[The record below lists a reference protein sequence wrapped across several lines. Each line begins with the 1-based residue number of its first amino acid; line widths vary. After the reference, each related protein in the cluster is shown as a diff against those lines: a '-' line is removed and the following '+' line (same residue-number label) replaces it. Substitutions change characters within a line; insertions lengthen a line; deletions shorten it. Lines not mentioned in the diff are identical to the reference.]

1 MSIFS
6 LQNPIKY
13 IVFLQFNQT
22 VFVPNLLTTY
32 CTSTNLSYTLS
43 FLLWIPF
50 KPQQLITDHLQHC
63 YKNLNDKFVY
73 KHKEINSIEF
83 ETRDAYSCLLTMLR
97 LINWFPPRHF
107 LIGYWAPGATRIAV
121 STSPIHAGW
130 IGYYVSSQQLDKS
143 SHNTWKHFTLSFTE
157 TTPHR
162 IFQGIYL
169 PVQFQEFNLAI

>member
-1 MSIFS
+1 MI
-6 LQNPIKY
+6 
-13 IVFLQFNQT
+13 
-22 VFVPNLLTTY
+22 NL
-32 CTSTNLSYTLS
+32 YT
-43 FLLWIPF
+43 
-50 KPQQLITDHLQHC
+50 C
-63 YKNLNDKFVY
+63 

-143 SHNTWKHFTLSFTE
+143 SHNT
-157 TTPHR
+157 
-162 IFQGIYL
+162 
-169 PVQFQEFNLAI
+169 

>member
-1 MSIFS
+1 MKQKEKFLIVRTKKVPFCPYSVCKIQLNTLFFCN
-6 LQNPIKY
+6 LIKQY
-13 IVFLQFNQT
+13 LYQ
-22 VFVPNLLTTY
+22 NLLTTY
-32 CTSTNLSYTLS
+32 CNCTNYYILPPFFSYMNKIHVSTADQGS
-43 FLLWIPF
+43 FTTFLT
-50 KPQQLITDHLQHC
+50 KHC

-143 SHNTWKHFTLSFTE
+143 SHNT
-157 TTPHR
+157 
-162 IFQGIYL
+162 
-169 PVQFQEFNLAI
+169 

>member
-1 MSIFS
+1 MNKIHVATADHGSFTT
-6 LQNPIKY
+6 
-13 IVFLQFNQT
+13 FLT
-22 VFVPNLLTTY
+22 
-32 CTSTNLSYTLS
+32 
-43 FLLWIPF
+43 
-50 KPQQLITDHLQHC
+50 KHC
-63 YKNLNDKFVY
+63 YKNLNDKFVC

-97 LINWFPPRHF
+97 LINWFPPRYF

-157 TTPHR
+157 NTPHR